1 MQKQGRWKY
10 YLGIS
15 LASGLGA
22 AMVGFS
28 AFDYALPLPR
38 CLIQALLGFSS
49 PSCGLTRSIR
59 ALAHGNIGLSLWY
72 HLFGIPIAAL
82 TFLAGVTG
90 ALALCTQ
97 PFAETLKARFWM
109 PLVKRKTMVGSLAL
123 FFAYYATRL
132 AAFYDLEVPSLLGN
146 SVFWSFLETG
156 AKAL

>member
-38 CLIQALLGFSS
+38 CLIQAFLGFPS

-59 ALAHGNIGLSLWY
+59 ALALGNIGLSLWY
-72 HLFGIPIAAL
+72 HLYGIGTLYAAIRRNAQSEVL
-82 TFLAGVTG
+82 DAFSEAKNNGWFPCIVFRL
-90 ALALCTQ
+90 L
-97 PFAETLKARFWM
+97 RNSI
-109 PLVKRKTMVGSLAL
+109 GSLLRSGSPFVA
-123 FFAYYATRL
+123 R
-132 AAFYDLEVPSLLGN
+132 
-146 SVFWSFLETG
+146 
-156 AKAL
+156 